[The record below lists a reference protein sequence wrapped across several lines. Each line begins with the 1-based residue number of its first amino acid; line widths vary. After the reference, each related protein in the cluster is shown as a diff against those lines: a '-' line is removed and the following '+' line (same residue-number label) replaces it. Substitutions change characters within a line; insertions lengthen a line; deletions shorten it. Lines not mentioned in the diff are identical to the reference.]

1 MPKSNRVRLTKTV
14 VERLDAGDVAFDS
27 EVKGFG
33 ARCQQSRVSFFLK
46 TRVKGRQKW
55 LTIGLHGSPW
65 TVESARK
72 EALRLLTEAH
82 AGKDPSEAK
91 RRARAGSDI
100 FADVADRFLKV
111 HGKKLKPAT
120 REVYGYLIRL
130 QLVPSLGRRRIEEIT
145 KVDVA
150 SFHSKWAEKPRTANH
165 ALSVLSKIISW
176 AEQQGLRPEHTN
188 PCLGIERYR
197 ETKRERFLS
206 AAELA
211 RLGKAL
217 DEAEGTQNLYVIAAI
232 RLLVLTGAR
241 LGEILTLKWDYIDE
255 ARRLILLPDSKT
267 GAKPIPLNQ
276 PALDVL
282 AKLPRIA
289 SNPHVLTG
297 HITGTHLVNIQKPWR
312 TIRAAAGLGDLRLHD
327 LRHSFASVAVAE
339 GGSLP
344 ILGKVLGHSQ
354 PQTTARYA
362 HLADD
367 PVSKLS
373 EATAAKIAR
382 AMATPPSS
390 EPPKKS

>member
-1 MPKSNRVRLTKTV
+1 MPRTLSARITKSLVAQLQPGDIVRDT
-14 VERLDAGDVAFDS
+14 

-33 ARCQQSRVSFFLK
+33 ARRQKDSVSYFLK
-46 TRVKGRQKW
+46 TRIKGRQKW

-65 TVESARK
+65 TVETARK
-72 EALRLLTEAH
+72 DALRKLADVH
-82 AGKDPSEAK
+82 DGKDPSEAK

-100 FADVADRFLKV
+100 FEDVAARFLAV

-145 KVDVA
+145 KADVA
-150 SFHSKWAEKPRTANH
+150 SFHNKWSEKPRTANH
-165 ALSVLSKIISW
+165 ALAVLSKIMSW
-176 AEQQGLRPEHTN
+176 AEQQGLRPEHSN
-188 PCLGIERYR
+188 PCLHIERYKESR
-197 ETKRERFLS
+197 RERFLS
-206 AAELA
+206 ADELA

-217 DEAEGTQNLYVIAAI
+217 DEAGAKQNPYVVAAI

-241 LGEILTLKWDYIDE
+241 LGEILTLKWEYIDDQ
-255 ARRLILLPDSKT
+255 RRLILLPDSKT

-276 PALDVL
+276 PAIDVL
-282 AKLPRIA
+282 AAIPRIA
-289 SNPHVLTG
+289 SNPFVLPG

-312 TIRAAAGLGDLRLHD
+312 VIREAAGLGDLRLHD
-327 LRHSFASVAVAE
+327 LRHSFASVAVAA

-362 HLADD
+362 HLGDD
-367 PVSKLS
+367 PVAKLS
-373 EATAAKIAR
+373 ESTAARIAE
-382 AMATPPSS
+382 AMSS
-390 EPPKKS
+390 GNTLDKT